1 MPKSAPESLVSCP
14 CCGLWH
20 CEVTLLLCNAPC
32 QVPTLHAL
40 CCPSFQNRG
49 KGTWPRSSNKEKHT
63 HNTVPDTP

>member
-1 MPKSAPESLVSCP
+1 MPKSAPESPVSCP

-40 CCPSFQNRG
+40 TVLPFFPEQRQG
-49 KGTWPRSSNKEKHT
+49 YLAKVIQQGETHT
-63 HNTVPDTP
+63 QHGA